1 MKYSWIAGN
10 NAPLVAPDSY
20 SRTFMAK
27 INEDSNSGVA
37 GYGYG
42 YGGSS
47 AADRLKITN
56 FLCNWTGPG
65 NDQSNSFKQNF
76 AQKQVLTR
84 SGAKSMW
91 TPSESLIDY
100 APTRSCTDNPSG
112 GSAGTRVLNQYSTG
126 DAATHVVGT
135 APFNYGL
142 TTLWRSKAS

>member
-1 MKYSWIAGN
+1 AN
-10 NAPLVAPDSY
+10 
-20 SRTFMAK
+20 
-27 INEDSNSGVA
+27 
-37 GYGYG
+37 
-42 YGGSS
+42 
-47 AADRLKITN
+47 RLSITN

-65 NDQSNSFKQNF
+65 NDQSTSFKPNF

-84 SGAKSMW
+84 ASSKAIW

-112 GSAGTRVLNQYSTG
+112 SSAGTRVLNQYSTG

-142 TTLWRSKAS
+142 TTSMGEARLLNSSELQDLVGDLVYDAINDIVDPTAP